1 MHPTT
6 PGPSETDPAVA
17 RSPRRNLIALNA
29 ALLLTLGA
37 VTLAPH
43 ATAQSRGS
51 ETARP
56 RGEYTVVGGA
66 VSGANAN
73 AIYVL
78 DSANRE
84 MVGLLWDES
93 RRQILGLG
101 YRDLALDLTA
111 DPER

>member
-1 MHPTT
+1 MPTDTQPT
-6 PGPSETDPAVA
+6 PRPRRT
-17 RSPRRNLIALNA
+17 PRRNLIALNA
-29 ALLLTLGA
+29 VLLLALGA

-43 ATAQSRGS
+43 ASAQRGGS
-51 ETARP
+51 EPMRP
-56 RGEYTVVGGA
+56 RGEYTVVGGEVA
-66 VSGANAN
+66 GSNAN
-73 AIYVL
+73 ALYVL